1 MVNWSTVKND
11 FRTKPGKLAMAMTQ
25 TAPNLIRSTLSKA
38 FSYGVQPPYYVPPHC
53 YPPPQ
58 FYAPPPP
65 PPAFYNRPGKPPAPR
80 QYTPAFGVPA
90 TRPPPPLWYLKSKV
104 PVPAW
109 YQARA
114 SFGAKKLVHAPRS
127 SGTHS
132 TFKKA
137 RTTTVN
143 GSKRVLYKK
152 IKVRGHKPRCLASAS
167 YKPFMTTRQGQTL
180 YLRHSR
186 KVPGKRHSKKVT
198 GKLGGHRFGYDDESE
213 TPMYFGDYY

>member
-1 MVNWSTVKND
+1 MVNLSSIRND
-11 FRTKPGKLAMAMTQ
+11 FNQAQSRLQNAATRGKQMLQ
-25 TAPNLIRSTLSKA
+25 HP
-38 FSYGVQPPYYVPPHC
+38 FSYRAPPPPYYQYPQPHFVP
-53 YPPPQ
+53 PPPQ

-80 QYTPAFGVPA
+80 RYTPAFGA
-90 TRPPPPLWYLKSKV
+90 RPPPLWYVKSKV

-109 YQARA
+109 YQPRA

-143 GSKRVLYKK
+143 GTKRFLYKK
-152 IKVRGHKPRCLASAS
+152 KLKYV
-167 YKPFMTTRQGQTL
+167 
-180 YLRHSR
+180 
-186 KVPGKRHSKKVT
+186 VT
-198 GKLGGHRFGYDDESE
+198 NLDA
-213 TPMYFGDYY
+213 

>member
-1 MVNWSTVKND
+1 MVNLSIIRND
-11 FRTKPGKLAMAMTQ
+11 FYQAQSRWQNAATRGKQMLQ
-25 TAPNLIRSTLSKA
+25 RP
-38 FSYGVQPPYYVPPHC
+38 FSYGAPPPPYYPYPQHFVP
-53 YPPPQ
+53 PPPQ

-80 QYTPAFGVPA
+80 RYTPAFG
-90 TRPPPPLWYLKSKV
+90 TPPPGWYVVTKGPCLGMLRRRV
-104 PVPAW
+104 
-109 YQARA
+109 
-114 SFGAKKLVHAPRS
+114 SFGAKKRVYAPRS

-143 GSKRVLYKK
+143 GTKRVLYKK
-152 IKVRGHKPRCLASAS
+152 IKVRGHKPRCIASAS

-180 YLRHSR
+180 YL
-186 KVPGKRHSKKVT
+186 RHSKKVT

-213 TPMYFGDYY
+213 TPMYFGGYY